1 MKHQE
6 PSINPER
13 KPPLQN
19 CCFSCIVLK
28 PTIIGFRAQNVSDI
42 FQIPTK
48 RNCEI
53 TAFRLSDIM
62 SQKICFLLSQGGSRA
77 KFLAGLLPLQQR
89 HSLS

>member
-1 MKHQE
+1 MA
-6 PSINPER
+6 
-13 KPPLQN
+13 
-19 CCFSCIVLK
+19 LK

-62 SQKICFLLSQGGSRA
+62 SQKNMLSPLTLSRFKKQGGSCP
-77 KFLAGLLPLQQR
+77 KFLAGLLPLQ
-89 HSLS
+89 